1 MVIITKGNAEIVPLV
16 DDELLESTRRK
27 YTSYRTW
34 PIAGEALENLG
45 EKMCGPNGV
54 GRLTEALTS
63 LGSRLSPAS
72 PKLRYAQQ
80 QCLER
85 G

>member
-16 DDELLESTRRK
+16 DDEILEGTRRK
-27 YTSYRTW
+27 YTGYRTW
-34 PIAGEALENLG
+34 PIVGEALDFG
-45 EKMCGPNGV
+45 EKMCGANAV

-72 PKLRYAQQ
+72 PILRHAQQ